1 MEITFCELRAKEV
14 INIYDGRSLGN
25 ITDMVIDTSYGR
37 VLGIIV
43 PKDRSLFSIFKANT
57 DFFIPYN
64 RICKIGKDIIL
75 VELTTNQ
82 INSLSLDNKKKKDQ
96 TTYIEEKSE
105 NINNFKT
112 SKNKKQ
118 NFSNINNDLTNQSL
132 DRYNQYGNNQI
143 LNNFNYENGSY
154 YANNNYYNP
163 NNNNIF

>member
-1 MEITFCELRAKEV
+1 MKL
-14 INIYDGRSLGN
+14 IY
-25 ITDMVIDTSYGR
+25 
-37 VLGIIV
+37 
-43 PKDRSLFSIFKANT
+43 
-57 DFFIPYN
+57 
-64 RICKIGKDIIL
+64 ICKIGKDIIL

-96 TTYIEEKSE
+96 TTHIEEKSE

-143 LNNFNYENGSY
+143 LNNFNYVW
-154 YANNNYYNP
+154 P
-163 NNNNIF
+163 H